1 MFCPN
6 CAQSFD
12 SNRQHQCP
20 ICGFHL
26 GLDKLAEAEPVSKP
40 EAPTVF
46 KKPTTN
52 DTAMDTGIR
61 KAVGLILI
69 AVAFFFVYKV
79 LAFLYPASDT
89 LIPGTRS
96 ITLFESGGQAILGL
110 LFGAGILRA
119 LYALTVERKRDLRT
133 FADK

>member
-1 MFCPN
+1 
-6 CAQSFD
+6 
-12 SNRQHQCP
+12 
-20 ICGFHL
+20 
-26 GLDKLAEAEPVSKP
+26 
-40 EAPTVF
+40 
-46 KKPTTN
+46 
-52 DTAMDTGIR
+52 MDTGIR

-96 ITLFESGGQAILGL
+96 ITLFESGGQAVLGL